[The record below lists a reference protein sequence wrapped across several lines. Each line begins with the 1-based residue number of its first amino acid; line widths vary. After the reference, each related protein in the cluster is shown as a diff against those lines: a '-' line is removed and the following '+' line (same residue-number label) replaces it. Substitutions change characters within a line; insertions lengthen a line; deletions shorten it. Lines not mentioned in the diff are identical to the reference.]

1 MAGTKLWGRRSRG
14 SDRVSPRE
22 LAQANAMDQVH
33 EAGIAADRIEVGVSF
48 DELQDGGF
56 FAEGLF

>member
-1 MAGTKLWGRRSRG
+1 
-14 SDRVSPRE
+14 
-22 LAQANAMDQVH
+22 MDQVH